1 MRFALLACV
10 AALLSSTSEAQMYRV
25 VGPDGRVT
33 YTDQAPQGKG
43 TSVKEVNIPS
53 YPEPQRWQAPTPTSE
68 AASTSSSKGEAPAS
82 PSNELVMY
90 STQSC
95 DYCKQARSYM
105 RARSI
110 AYREVDVGKDKAGAA
125 EFARLG
131 GKGVPLFSLGRQT
144 LAGFSADSFDAFL
157 RSSSR

>member
-1 MRFALLACV
+1 
-10 AALLSSTSEAQMYRV
+10 MYRV

-43 TSVKEVNIPS
+43 TSVKEVSIPS
-53 YPEPQRWQAPTPTSE
+53 YPQPQRWQAPPSSNESE
-68 AASTSSSKGEAPAS
+68 ASTSPSS
-82 PSNELVMY
+82 ELVMY
-90 STQSC
+90 ASQSC
-95 DYCKQARSYM
+95 GYCKQARSYM
-105 RARSI
+105 KAKGI

>member
-1 MRFALLACV
+1 
-10 AALLSSTSEAQMYRV
+10 MYRV
-25 VGPDGRVT
+25 VGPDGRIT
-33 YTDQAPQGKG
+33 YTDQAPQGKS
-43 TSVKEVNIPS
+43 TSVKEVSIPS
-53 YPEPQRWQAPTPTSE
+53 YPEPQRWQAPAPTSG
-68 AASTSSSKGEAPAS
+68 ATSPSSSRGEASAS
-82 PSNELVMY
+82 PANELVMY
-90 STQSC
+90 ASQSC
-95 DYCKQARSYM
+95 GYCKQARSHM
-105 RARSI
+105 KAKGI